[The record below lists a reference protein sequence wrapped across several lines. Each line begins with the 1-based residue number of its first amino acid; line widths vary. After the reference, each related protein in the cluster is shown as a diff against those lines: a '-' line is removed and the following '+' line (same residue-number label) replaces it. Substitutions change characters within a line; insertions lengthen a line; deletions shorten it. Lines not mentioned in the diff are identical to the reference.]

1 MMFKICNI
9 SLKSI
14 KEMKD
19 SNQKI
24 YNKIIKYFSLDIQ
37 AKLTI

>member
-24 YNKIIKYFSLDIQ
+24 YTKIIKYFSLDIQ

>member
-1 MMFKICNI
+1 MMYKICNI

-19 SNQKI
+19 SNQKLN
-24 YNKIIKYFSLDIQ
+24 NKIIKYFSLDILV
-37 AKLTI
+37 KLTI